1 MSDPEI
7 VSAGDSFE
15 SLQRFRRWVAC
26 KEDKVPRQ
34 PGTNG
39 RLAKVNDA
47 GTWGDFITATQTV
60 GAAYVGFVLT
70 DLEHIV
76 CLDLDHCR
84 DSTSGKLTDWAR
96 TLLAKLAPTPTYIE
110 VSMSGSGLHIFGV
123 IKEDLPSGT
132 FILPRGDNGQK
143 IETYIRA
150 ARSVVI
156 TGKVFETQYP
166 LADISDLVR
175 ALLVEHASR
184 HGTKSNGKSNPN
196 EATTLDGLPADV
208 VDLIVNGTPVGADR
222 SERLYY
228 VVATLRE
235 HGRSRVSIID
245 ALHTNPAAIAAKC
258 FEHGKDEVARHV
270 DMILKDIDDKIA
282 AKAAAAA
289 GIGACR
295 PVIRLDPN
303 RLTEVAIAAEAAM
316 LAASLPI
323 YEHGDGRLI
332 HPIKVKVRGANNS
345 WTTSAALGDI
355 GVPLLRGFMS
365 QAAMFERPGRK
376 GWIAC
381 EPPERVAKLIL
392 GRRGFWRFPK
402 IRGLVCVPT
411 LRPDGTLLNRPGF
424 DAETGLYL
432 FDPPEMPPLPDRP
445 TKDDAATG
453 LALLNELL
461 DEFPFRDNKSHSVAL
476 SGLLTPV
483 VRGMFDVVPMHAF
496 SSPQA
501 GTGKS
506 YLADL
511 ASVLISGQRCA
522 VSTVS
527 RSEEENEKRLGGT
540 LLQGYPVL
548 SIDNVDIPLNSAF
561 LCQVIERSWLEIRIL
576 GTSNKPRVA
585 PSLVLFC
592 TGNNLVLVGDLVR
605 RTVTALLDAE
615 SERPW
620 TRRFKR
626 NPLDMLLAA
635 RGHYI
640 AAALNIVRAYLAAG
654 KPAQKLEPFASF
666 ETWSNTV
673 RAALVWLDQADPV
686 ETVAAA
692 FEQDPDLLKTTQVFF
707 AWAKEIGLNT
717 GITVGEVIKRATGT
731 APAYIRKDDLYDALI
746 AVASDKGIISADR
759 LGNWLRTHKDRI
771 VSVRDDQGQTTK
783 YCLRRAGISAGYVHW
798 MVVKT

>member
-1 MSDPEI
+1 MLT
-7 VSAGDSFE
+7 AG
-15 SLQRFRRWVAC
+15 
-26 KEDKVPRQ
+26 
-34 PGTNG
+34 
-39 RLAKVNDA
+39 
-47 GTWGDFITATQTV
+47 
-60 GAAYVGFVLT
+60 
-70 DLEHIV
+70 
-76 CLDLDHCR
+76 
-84 DSTSGKLTDWAR
+84 
-96 TLLAKLAPTPTYIE
+96 
-110 VSMSGSGLHIFGV
+110 
-123 IKEDLPSGT
+123 
-132 FILPRGDNGQK
+132 
-143 IETYIRA
+143 
-150 ARSVVI
+150 
-156 TGKVFETQYP
+156 
-166 LADISDLVR
+166 
-175 ALLVEHASR
+175 
-184 HGTKSNGKSNPN
+184 
-196 EATTLDGLPADV
+196 
-208 VDLIVNGTPVGADR
+208 
-222 SERLYY
+222 
-228 VVATLRE
+228 
-235 HGRSRVSIID
+235 
-245 ALHTNPAAIAAKC
+245 
-258 FEHGKDEVARHV
+258 
-270 DMILKDIDDKIA
+270 
-282 AKAAAAA
+282 
-289 GIGACR
+289 
-295 PVIRLDPN
+295 
-303 RLTEVAIAAEAAM
+303 
-316 LAASLPI
+316 LPI

-345 WTTSAALGDI
+345 WTVTAALGDI
-355 GVPLLRGFMS
+355 GVPLMRGFMS

-376 GWIAC
+376 GWTAC

-411 LRPDGTLLNRPGF
+411 LRPDGTLLSRPGF

-432 FDPPEMPPLPDRP
+432 FDPPEMPPLPDHP

-453 LALLNELL
+453 LALFNELL
-461 DEFPFRDNKSHSVAL
+461 DEFPFRDNQSHSVAM

-527 RSEEENEKRLGGT
+527 RLEEENEKRLGGT

-615 SERPW
+615 CERPW

-686 ETVAAA
+686 ETVAAQ
-692 FEQDPDLLKTTQVFF
+692 FEQDPDLLRPHRCFSPGAKT
-707 AWAKEIGLNT
+707 
-717 GITVGEVIKRATGT
+717 
-731 APAYIRKDDLYDALI
+731 
-746 AVASDKGIISADR
+746 SA
-759 LGNWLRTHKDRI
+759 
-771 VSVRDDQGQTTK
+771 
-783 YCLRRAGISAGYVHW
+783 
-798 MVVKT
+798 